1 MQQLLRQLISHHLV
15 QYDSDSV
22 LDLLLHEVHGC
33 DQRLRIRLVRGLARR
48 CHELEHVVPPRFLV
62 IAEQGLVSRVLEL
75 LALALNG
82 HVVELALPLLLAL
95 SAHEVEQVD
104 SLVLYEL
111 GLAVVISFLRYL
123 LDSHLS
129 DLVHEL
135 PLVLDVV
142 VLNGGFIAPVEDDI
156 HRGVL
161 ITGSVF
167 DAEYLLG
174 VWLEG
179 LEELDVA
186 LLQLLVLEGDQLVL
200 GDRFT

>member
-1 MQQLLRQLISHHLV
+1 M
-15 QYDSDSV
+15 
-22 LDLLLHEVHGC
+22 
-33 DQRLRIRLVRGLARR
+33 
-48 CHELEHVVPPRFLV
+48 VPPRFLV

-82 HVVELALPLLLAL
+82 HVVELAFPLLLAL

-104 SLVLYEL
+104 SLILYEL

-135 PLVLDVV
+135 SLVLDVV
-142 VLNGGFIAPVEDDI
+142 VLNGGFITPVEDDV

-167 DAEYLLG
+167 NAEYLLG